1 MISKTV
7 KMGMIGGGIGSFIG
21 AIHRNA
27 ANLDGLISL
36 EAGALSSNK
45 KRALDSGTTLGIAPN
60 RIYTDYKTMITSEA
74 NLPLSERL
82 DFISIVTPNHLHF
95 EPAMMA
101 LDHGFHV
108 VLDKPMTLS
117 LTEAKKLKE
126 KLEQT
131 KLKLCVTYVYSGYPM
146 VKQAKSMIAN
156 NELGTIKKIWVEY
169 PQDWLSLPIENN
181 GNKQASWRTDP
192 SKSGI
197 AGCMADIGT
206 HAAHLAEYISGLE
219 ITKLCADL
227 KTTVPERLLDDD
239 GHVLL
244 RFNNGANG
252 VLMASQVATGEV
264 NELKIRIYGEK
275 GSIEW
280 LQTNPNKLMVKW
292 LNKPAEIYLAGNNYN
307 YQHTAMLENC
317 RTPGGHPEG
326 YIEAFAN
333 IYKNFALSIKAEKL
347 NANVTNETLDY
358 PDVYQGLRGM
368 AFIENVVKSAQSNE
382 KWTNFK
388 V

>member
-60 RIYTDYKTMITSEA
+60 RIYIDYKTMITSEA

-101 LDHGFHV
+101 LDHGFNV

-206 HAAHLAEYISGLE
+206 HAAHLAEYLSGLE
-219 ITKLCADL
+219 ITKLCSDL
-227 KTTVPERLLDDD
+227 KITVPGRLLDDD

-333 IYKNFALSIKAEKL
+333 LYKNFALTIKAEKL

-358 PDVYQGLRGM
+358 PDV
-368 AFIENVVKSAQSNE
+368 
-382 KWTNFK
+382 
-388 V
+388 